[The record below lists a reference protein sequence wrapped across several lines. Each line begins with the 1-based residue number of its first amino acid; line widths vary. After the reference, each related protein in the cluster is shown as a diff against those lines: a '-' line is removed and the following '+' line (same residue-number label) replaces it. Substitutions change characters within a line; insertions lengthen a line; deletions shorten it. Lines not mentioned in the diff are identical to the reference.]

1 MPSQGF
7 ASFVSFLTTPDHPFQ
22 GVAPNCPFLDAP
34 SLLNLKPKAASPLNL
49 AHSSH
54 PGQTSCTHTQNHNP
68 SSIFFYFLFFI
79 FFKVQ
84 SSGTYQKMTRSRV
97 WRGRQPRKWPHLI
110 EQRILHKKLHR
121 CKVVKSRLRA
131 DNSFDKN
138 SKQLSQGSP
147 TLTLYLYCFC
157 QKGGKRNF
165 VHSKSRKLNR
175 ERS

>member
-1 MPSQGF
+1 
-7 ASFVSFLTTPDHPFQ
+7 
-22 GVAPNCPFLDAP
+22 
-34 SLLNLKPKAASPLNL
+34 
-49 AHSSH
+49 
-54 PGQTSCTHTQNHNP
+54 
-68 SSIFFYFLFFI
+68 
-79 FFKVQ
+79 
-84 SSGTYQKMTRSRV
+84 MTRSRV

-121 CKVVKSRLRA
+121 CKVVKWRLRV

-147 TLTLYLYCFC
+147 TLTLYLNYFC

-175 ERS
+175 QRSWNLAHSSIVGQSRFCKFLQLPNYPRSPVSRRSPKLPFFGRPLPVKFQTKGRIASELGTIITSRSDIMHTYTESQS